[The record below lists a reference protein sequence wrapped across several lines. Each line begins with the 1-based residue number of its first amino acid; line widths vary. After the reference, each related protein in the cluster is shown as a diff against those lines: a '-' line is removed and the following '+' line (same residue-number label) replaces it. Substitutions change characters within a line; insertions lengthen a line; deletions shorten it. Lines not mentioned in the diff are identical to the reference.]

1 MVYFVNIS
9 KLIPELSNS
18 TSPLSLDFFM
28 VSYFSGSYFHVFS
41 PMTQP
46 RLAKA
51 LHEWRNSQNRAASYE
66 RLVVSGAPLI
76 TSDVILRIAPLM
88 KGLCESWLSHG

>member
-1 MVYFVNIS
+1 MVYFINIS
-9 KLIPELSNS
+9 KLTPKLSNS

-51 LHEWRNSQNRAASYE
+51 LHE

-76 TSDVILRIAPLM
+76 TSGAILRIVPLM
-88 KGLCESWLSHG
+88 KGGHFEFATYGFT

>member
-9 KLIPELSNS
+9 KLIPEFSNS

-51 LHEWRNSQNRAASYE
+51 LHERRDSQNRAASYE
-66 RLVVSGAPLI
+66 RHDSQNHAACDGQPFCTHASSKEAEVVEEG
-76 TSDVILRIAPLM
+76 R
-88 KGLCESWLSHG
+88 G